1 MTTHPQE
8 RPPSATPERDGQ
20 GEPVRSTEPSAV
32 GATPQLP
39 ATGLQRIRPRLRPK
53 HLLVAAL
60 LTLAVVGSYVLY
72 RWLLPVPFPEGLL
85 QVNGRIEGDHVI
97 VASKFPG
104 RVLELHAR
112 EGDKVT
118 KGQVLVRLEDDQT
131 RAKANQAKAAVA
143 ALDAQVR
150 AAKATLEVLHKEVP
164 LDIAAAEADVSHYKA
179 MLAKADAT
187 EAHTREN
194 AERMRKLLAKAVV
207 GDEEHDRAQLVWKVA
222 DHELTSAR
230 TGLTRSEKRL
240 AQSKLGPDRVRSKE
254 EELAALQAQAQQAR
268 AALAE
273 AESVLADLTIRAP
286 TDGVVLARMVDG
298 GEVVAAG
305 TPLLDLVNLDRL
317 YLQVYVPEVE
327 IGKVRRGLPAQ
338 VYTDPYPDQPF
349 PSTVRYISS
358 RAEFTPKEVQ
368 TKDERVKLIYAVRL
382 YLDAN
387 AGHRLTPGMPADAV
401 IRWKEDAP
409 WAKPRW

>member
-1 MTTHPQE
+1 MTAHLQE
-8 RPPSATPERDGQ
+8 RPLPATPQRDGQ
-20 GEPVRSTEPSAV
+20 GEPATGAEPSAA
-32 GATPQLP
+32 GAIPQEP
-39 ATGLQRIRPRLRPK
+39 ANWLQRIRPRLRWK

-60 LTLAVVGSYVLY
+60 LTLAVVVSYVFY
-72 RWLLPVPFPEGLL
+72 RWLLPTSFPEGLL
-85 QVNGRIEGDHVI
+85 QVNGRIEGDHVT

-104 RVLELHAR
+104 RVLQLLAR
-112 EGDKVT
+112 EGDSVT
-118 KGQVLVRLEDDQT
+118 KGQVIIQLEDDQT
-131 RAKANQAKAAVA
+131 KAKVNQAKEAVA
-143 ALDAQVR
+143 VLDAQVR
-150 AAKATLEVLHKEVP
+150 AAKTTLEVQRKEVP
-164 LDIAAAEADVSHYKA
+164 LDIAAAEADIAHYKA
-179 MLAKADAT
+179 MLAKAQDT
-187 EAHTREN
+187 EAQTRSE
-194 AERMRKLLAKAVV
+194 AERMRRLIATGAASR
-207 GDEEHDRAQLVWKVA
+207 EEHDRTQLAWLIA
-222 DHELTSAR
+222 GRELASAR
-230 TGLTRSEKRL
+230 TGLTRSETRF
-240 AQSKLGPDRVRSKE
+240 AQAKLGPDRIQSKE
-254 EELAALQAQAQQAR
+254 EELTALQAQAQQAR

-338 VYTDPYPDQPF
+338 VYTDAFPDQPF
-349 PSTVRYISS
+349 SSTVRYISS

-387 AGHRLTPGMPADAV
+387 PGHRLTPGMPADAI
-401 IRWKEDAP
+401 IRWKEEAP

>member
-1 MTTHPQE
+1 MATQSQE
-8 RPPSATPERDGQ
+8 RPPLATPQRDGQ
-20 GEPVRSTEPSAV
+20 VEPVMGAEPSAA
-32 GATPQLP
+32 GATPQVP
-39 ATGLQRIRPRLRPK
+39 ANGIQRIRRRLRWK
-53 HLLVAAL
+53 HVLVAVL
-60 LTLAVVGSYVLY
+60 LTLAVVGSYVFY
-72 RWLLPVPFPEGLL
+72 RWLLPEPFPEGLL
-85 QVNGRIEGDHVI
+85 QVNGRIEGDHVT

-104 RVLELHAR
+104 RVLQLLAR
-112 EGDKVT
+112 DGDSVT
-118 KGQVLVRLEDDQT
+118 KGQVIIQLEDDQT
-131 RAKANQAKAAVA
+131 KAKVNQAKEGVAV
-143 ALDAQVR
+143 LDAQVR
-150 AAKATLEVLHKEVP
+150 AGKQSLYVLREEVP
-164 LDIAAAEADVSHYKA
+164 LDIEASEAEVAHYKA
-179 MLAKADAT
+179 MLAKAEST

-194 AERMRKLLAKAVV
+194 AERARTLFATKAIS
-207 GDEEHDRAQLVWKVA
+207 DEERDRSQLAWQVA
-222 DHELTSAR
+222 SHELASER
-230 TGLTRSEKRL
+230 TGLTRSERRL
-240 AQSKLGPDRVRSKE
+240 DQAKLGPDRIKSKE

-268 AALAE
+268 AAQAE
-273 AESVLADLTIRAP
+273 AESVLGDLTIRAP

-338 VYTDPYPDQPF
+338 VYTDAYPDQPF

-387 AGHRLTPGMPADAV
+387 PGHRLTPGMPADAV
-401 IRWKEDAP
+401 IRWKEDTQ

>member
-1 MTTHPQE
+1 MGAE
-8 RPPSATPERDGQ
+8 S
-20 GEPVRSTEPSAV
+20 STG
-32 GATPQLP
+32 GATSQGP
-39 ATGLQRIRPRLRPK
+39 ANGLQRIRQRLRWK

-60 LTLAVVGSYVLY
+60 LTLAVVGSYVFY
-72 RWLLPVPFPEGLL
+72 HWLLPDPFPEGLL

-104 RVLELHAR
+104 RVLELLAR

-118 KGQVLVRLEDDQT
+118 KGQIILRLEDDQT
-131 RAKANQAKAAVA
+131 KAKVNQAKEAVA

-150 AAKATLEVLHKEVP
+150 AAKTTLGVLRKDVP
-164 LDIAAAEADVSHYKA
+164 LDIEATEAEVTHFKA
-179 MLAKADAT
+179 MLAKAEST
-187 EAHTREN
+187 EAQTREN
-194 AERMRKLLAKAVV
+194 AERTRKLLAKTAVS
-207 GDEEHDRAQLVWKVA
+207 DEEHDSNQLAWQVA
-222 DHELTSAR
+222 SHELASAR

-240 AQSKLGPDRVRSKE
+240 AQVKLGPERIQSKE
-254 EELAALQAQAQQAR
+254 EEVAALEAQARQAR

-338 VYTDPYPDQPF
+338 VYTDAYPDQPF
-349 PSTVRYISS
+349 ASTVRYISS

-368 TKDERVKLIYAVRL
+368 TKDERVKLIYAVRT

-387 AGHRLTPGMPADAV
+387 PGYRLTPGMPADAV
-401 IRWKEDAP
+401 IRWKEDTP

>member
-1 MTTHPQE
+1 MTTHLPEQSVTAQPQ
-8 RPPSATPERDGQ
+8 RDGKAEPEKSVVPSIVVSAPQ
-20 GEPVRSTEPSAV
+20 G
-32 GATPQLP
+32 GANW
-39 ATGLQRIRPRLRPK
+39 LQRAALRWHRR
-53 HLLVAAL
+53 HLLLVVL
-60 LTLAVVGSYVLY
+60 LTLAGIGSFVLY
-72 RWLLPVPFPEGLL
+72 RWLLLEPFPEGLL
-85 QVNGRIEGDHVI
+85 QVNGRIEGDHVT

-104 RVLELHAR
+104 RVLELLAR

-118 KGQVLVRLEDDQT
+118 KGQIILRLEDDQT
-131 RAKANQAKAAVA
+131 KAKVNQAKEAVA
-143 ALDAQVR
+143 VLDAQVR
-150 AAKATLEVLHKEVP
+150 AGKQSLYVLRKEVP
-164 LDIAAAEADVSHYKA
+164 LDIEASEAEVAHFKA
-179 MLAKADAT
+179 MLAKAEST

-194 AERMRKLLAKAVV
+194 AERARKLLAAKAMS
-207 GDEEHDRAQLVWKVA
+207 DEDRDRIQLAWQVA
-222 DHELTSAR
+222 SHELSSAR

-240 AQSKLGPDRVRSKE
+240 AQAKLGPDRIKSKE
-254 EELAALQAQAQQAR
+254 EELSALQAQAQQAR
-268 AALAE
+268 AAQAE

-338 VYTDPYPDQPF
+338 VYTDAYPDQPF
-349 PSTVRYISS
+349 SSTVRYISS

-387 AGHRLTPGMPADAV
+387 PGYRLTPGMPADAV
-401 IRWKEDAP
+401 LRWKEDAP